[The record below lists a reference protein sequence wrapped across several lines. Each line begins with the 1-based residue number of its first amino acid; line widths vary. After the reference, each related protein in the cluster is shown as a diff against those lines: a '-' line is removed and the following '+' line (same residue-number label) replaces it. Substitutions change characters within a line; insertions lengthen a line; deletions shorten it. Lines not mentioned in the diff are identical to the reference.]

1 MKRFAVILS
10 GCGVFD
16 GSEIHEAVLTMLA
29 IKKAGAEYSIFAP
42 DVDQMHVVDHLTK
55 RPTGDTRNVLVE
67 SARIARGKIAA
78 LSTFDA
84 DRFDAIIL
92 PGGFGAA
99 KNLCNVAVA
108 GTKMEVNADVSRAIT
123 AMLKAGKPVGALCI
137 APMIL
142 AKLIPGVKITLGDPG
157 EDSQAAESM
166 GASHVPSASTGVVVD
181 EKHKVFTGPCYM
193 NATDIVQIAECAEN
207 VVRAMLKNDAAAGIH
222 RENSDSAADALFNLN
237 KRIDR
242 RRRL

>member
-1 MKRFAVILS
+1 MKRFAVVLS

-29 IKKAGAEYSIFAP
+29 IKRLGAEYAIYAP
-42 DVDQMHVVDHLTK
+42 DVNQMHVVNHLTGK
-55 RPTGDTRNVLVE
+55 PTGETRNVLVE

-84 DRFDAIIL
+84 DRCDAIIL

-99 KNLCNVAVA
+99 KNLCDLAVA
-108 GTKMEVNADVSRAIT
+108 GTKMEVNGEVARAIG

-142 AKLIPGVKITLGDPG
+142 AKLIPGVSLTLGDPG
-157 EDSQAAESM
+157 EDSQNAELL
-166 GASHVPSASTGVVVD
+166 GAKHVSAGPTRAIVD
-181 EKHKVFTGPCYM
+181 EAHRVFTGPCYM
-193 NATDIVQIAECAEN
+193 NATDIAQVAECAEN
-207 VVRAMLKNDAAAGIH
+207 VVRAMLVAM
-222 RENSDSAADALFNLN
+222 
-237 KRIDR
+237 
-242 RRRL
+242 